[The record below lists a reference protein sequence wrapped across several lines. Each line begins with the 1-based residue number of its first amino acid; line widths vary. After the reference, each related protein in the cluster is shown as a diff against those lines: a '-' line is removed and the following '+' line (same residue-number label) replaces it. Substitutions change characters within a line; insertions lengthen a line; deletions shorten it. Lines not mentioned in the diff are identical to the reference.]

1 MTGLKSIHLNLSAEL
16 HAKIRKYAKKHQVS
30 EEKVVQ
36 LALLEFFDLGPLL
49 EDGRTRREVWDI
61 IDVPDNNS

>member
-1 MTGLKSIHLNLSAEL
+1 MTKLKNIHLNLSAGL
-16 HAKIRKYAKKHQVS
+16 HAKILKYAKEHQVS
-30 EEKVVQ
+30 EEKVIQ

-61 IDVPDNNS
+61 IDIPDNNG